1 MTLEEIRDY
10 RNKSNP
16 FGVMLHAETVELALG
31 YAKAVMPIT
40 DEMRNPQGAI
50 HGGVLYTLADLAG
63 GNAAASHGE
72 WIATV
77 DADMHYLRPA
87 LNLTGLVAEEIS
99 PEAVRKEIERYFSDP
114 LIREKCIDN
123 IRKVKKELSW
133 ETFCSGLTEFC
144 NTL

>member
-87 LNLTGLVAEEIS
+87 LNLTGLVAEAREVKYGRRIS
-99 PEAVRKEIERYFSDP
+99 VYSVEVGDQDGNVLAVGTFTFASLGRKIEKG
-114 LIREKCIDN
+114 E
-123 IRKVKKELSW
+123 
-133 ETFCSGLTEFC
+133 
-144 NTL
+144 

>member
-87 LNLTGLVAEEIS
+87 LNLTGLVAEAREVKYGRRIS
-99 PEAVRKEIERYFSDP
+99 VYSVEVSDQDGNVLAVGNFTCASLGRKIEKG
-114 LIREKCIDN
+114 E
-123 IRKVKKELSW
+123 
-133 ETFCSGLTEFC
+133 
-144 NTL
+144 

>member
-31 YAKAVMPIT
+31 SAKAVMPIT

-63 GNAAASHGE
+63 GTAAASHGE

-87 LNLTGLVAEEIS
+87 LNLTGLVAEAHEVKYGRRIS
-99 PEAVRKEIERYFSDP
+99 VYSVEVSDQDGNVLAVGTFTFASLGRKIEKG
-114 LIREKCIDN
+114 E
-123 IRKVKKELSW
+123 
-133 ETFCSGLTEFC
+133 
-144 NTL
+144 

>member
-87 LNLTGLVAEEIS
+87 LNLTGLVAEAREVKYGRRIS
-99 PEAVRKEIERYFSDP
+99 VYSVEVSDQDGNVLAVGIFTFASLGRKIEKG
-114 LIREKCIDN
+114 E
-123 IRKVKKELSW
+123 
-133 ETFCSGLTEFC
+133 
-144 NTL
+144 

>member
-87 LNLTGLVAEEIS
+87 LNLTGLVAEAREVKYGRRIS
-99 PEAVRKEIERYFSDP
+99 VYSVEVSDQDGNVLAVGTVTFASLGRKIEKG
-114 LIREKCIDN
+114 E
-123 IRKVKKELSW
+123 
-133 ETFCSGLTEFC
+133 
-144 NTL
+144 

>member
-87 LNLTGLVAEEIS
+87 LNLTGLVAEAREVKYGRRIS
-99 PEAVRKEIERYFSDP
+99 VYSVEVSDQDGNVLAVGTFTFASLGRKIEKG
-114 LIREKCIDN
+114 E
-123 IRKVKKELSW
+123 
-133 ETFCSGLTEFC
+133 
-144 NTL
+144 

>member
-87 LNLTGLVAEEIS
+87 LNLTGLVAEAREVKYGRRIS
-99 PEAVRKEIERYFSDP
+99 VYSVEVSDQDGNVLAVGTFTFASLGRTIEKG
-114 LIREKCIDN
+114 E
-123 IRKVKKELSW
+123 
-133 ETFCSGLTEFC
+133 
-144 NTL
+144 

>member
-10 RNKSNP
+10 RNRSNP

-87 LNLTGLVAEEIS
+87 LNLTGLVAEAREVKYGRRIS
-99 PEAVRKEIERYFSDP
+99 VYSVEVSDQDGNVLAVGTFTFASLGRKIEKG
-114 LIREKCIDN
+114 E
-123 IRKVKKELSW
+123 
-133 ETFCSGLTEFC
+133 
-144 NTL
+144 